1 MIKGSTKLF
10 GIFGNP
16 IEHTLSPF
24 IHNTL
29 AEIIDEDSVYTA
41 FHVSDEPGKAAEG
54 AFAMGVEGLNITV
67 PFKQDIMKSLVD
79 IDRTAEA
86 IGAVNTLVRAE
97 NGYKGYNT
105 DVYGIKRALDES
117 LDISGHDAV
126 ILGAGGAARAVVYM
140 CMESGCA
147 KVYIVNRTIEK
158 AKALADEMNRK
169 FSAMTSTSDS
179 ASAMTSTSVA
189 IPVAVSDISTIDSE
203 QFVLIQCTSLG
214 LKPGDG
220 LLVDDDSF
228 YEKAAFGYD
237 LIYNP
242 KDTPFTKKLAEIGIA
257 GDNGLSM
264 LLYQAVKSHEL
275 WTGREIP
282 EEAVRKTYAALRKKV
297 YGDNIV
303 LTGFMGSGKSSVGR
317 ELAAI
322 TGMHFLDMDAEI
334 VRETGLS
341 INEIFSKYGEE
352 EFRKLE
358 HNMLVSFSDE
368 LYGTIVST
376 GGGVVV
382 REDNIPY
389 LKELGKVVY
398 LDASDETVY
407 ERVKDDTGR
416 PLLKDCDRET
426 ALKRIADLKSGRLVK
441 YGRALDICI
450 YTDDKS
456 ASDIA
461 REIVSRIQSLT

>member
-41 FHVSDEPGKAAEG
+41 FHVSDELCKATEG
-54 AFAMGVEGLNITV
+54 TFALGVEGLNITV

-105 DVYGIKRALDES
+105 DVYGIKRALDEF
-117 LDISGHDAV
+117 LDISEHDAV

-158 AKALADEMNRK
+158 AKVLADEMNRK
-169 FSAMTSTSDS
+169 FSA
-179 ASAMTSTSVA
+179 SVA
-189 IPVAVSDISTIDSE
+189 VPVAVSDISTIDSE
-203 QFVLIQCTSLG
+203 QFILIQCTSLG

-242 KDTPFTKKLAEIGIA
+242 KETPFTKKLAEIGIA

-282 EEAVRKTYAALRKKV
+282 EEAVRKTYAALQKKV

-303 LTGFMGSGKSSVGR
+303 LTGFMGSGKSCVGR

-322 TGMHFLDMDAEI
+322 TGMQFLDMDAEI

-407 ERVKDDTGR
+407 ERVKGDTGR

-450 YTDDKS
+450 STDDKS
-456 ASDIA
+456 ALDIA